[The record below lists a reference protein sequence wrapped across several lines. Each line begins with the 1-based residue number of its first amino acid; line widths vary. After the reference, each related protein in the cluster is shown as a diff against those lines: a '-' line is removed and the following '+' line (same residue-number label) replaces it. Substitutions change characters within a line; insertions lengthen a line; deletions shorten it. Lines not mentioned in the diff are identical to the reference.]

1 MKKSILFIASFFA
14 SMAIFAQT
22 VKTVSNHSLGG
33 AQYSNILDAYN
44 AASANDTLLFEGT
57 TAAYATTSLGP
68 IDKPLV
74 MIGQGLNT
82 QKQQFQPTMISYLS
96 NFNNEWKC
104 HFTSGSGGSKVYGI
118 TFTIYVDIAASGI
131 TFENCKFDFRVRV
144 SGNNITFKNCI
155 FVHEDQIS
163 LVSGAVNNLNFSG
176 CIFNHGITGS
186 GSLQNVLVDHCL
198 FLASGSCFNNCNGFD
213 VRNSIFMNTAGVSG
227 ITSGTFQNN
236 LLRLSST
243 FPPVGNTDGGG
254 NLVGSDPMFV
264 TYTAGQLY
272 ASSHDYH
279 LQTGSPAIGAG
290 SDATDIGLHGGL
302 TQFSETGEP
311 LVAPVVRSM
320 NILNSIIAPSGTI
333 HVQITASKPDND

>member
-1 MKKSILFIASFFA
+1 MKITILFVAAFLA
-14 SMAIFAQT
+14 TMTIFAQT

-44 AASANDTLLFEGT
+44 AASANDTLLLEGT
-57 TAAYATTSLGP
+57 TSAYATTTLGT

-74 MIGQGLNT
+74 MIGQGINT
-82 QKQQFQPTMISYLS
+82 QKQQFQPTMISYLT
-96 NFNNEWKC
+96 NFFNDWKC

-118 TFTIYVDIAASGI
+118 TFTIYVHIEASGM
-131 TFENCKFDFRVRV
+131 TFENCRFDGKVRV
-144 SGNNITFKNCI
+144 LGNNITFKNCI
-155 FVHEDQIS
+155 FIHEEQIS
-163 LVSGAVNNLNFSG
+163 LLSGTVNNIYFSG
-176 CIFNHGITGS
+176 CIFNYGITGS
-186 GSLQNVLVDHCL
+186 GSLQNVMVDHCL

-213 VRNSIFMNTAGVSG
+213 VRNSIFMNTSGVSG
-227 ITSGTFQNN
+227 ITSATFQNN

-243 FPPVGNTDGGG
+243 FPPAGNTDGGG

-272 ASSHDYH
+272 TSSHDYH
-279 LQTGSPAIGAG
+279 LQTGSPATGAG

-320 NILNSIIAPSGTI
+320 NILNAVIAPSGTI
-333 HVQITASKPDND
+333 QVQVTASKPDND